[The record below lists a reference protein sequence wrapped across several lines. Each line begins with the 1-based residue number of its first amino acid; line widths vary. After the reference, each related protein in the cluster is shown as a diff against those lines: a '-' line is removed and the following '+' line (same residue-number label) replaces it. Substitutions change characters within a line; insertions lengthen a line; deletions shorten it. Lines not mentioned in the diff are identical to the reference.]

1 MEKSRITRGSL
12 FIFFKPVI
20 IIKQLPR
27 IRIML
32 TKTKTT
38 KKNEKMPKMND
49 ILDVCKRIVE
59 TEQLTDTD
67 FEVLQKWTQVKMG
80 RTMLHWIL
88 QSTKVAI
95 ALKGIVKQLRDVA
108 EQRIRRIDI
117 LKLIGVWKYH
127 LNIVNRTIVPSVLLF
142 SSGSAAPAR
151 PLSNL
156 WKLSVALIWK
166 GFKFSSVEAAYQA
179 TKFPKDMAMFAIGGK
194 LESWGMELY
203 YSQGK
208 VVKSQ
213 TYWIDLN
220 CCILPKLAQNNH
232 KKFGLLPPVKLT
244 MAEKN
249 AVFRAL
255 HKQKFAEG
263 SYLARVLLETGN
275 ITLLEQCRGALQR
288 ELSDR
293 KPPERWGGLVKD
305 TPDNQ
310 KEIVGCNVMG
320 KMLMARRNALR
331 QPPHT

>member
-1 MEKSRITRGSL
+1 MS
-12 FIFFKPVI
+12 
-20 IIKQLPR
+20 
-27 IRIML
+27 
-32 TKTKTT
+32 
-38 KKNEKMPKMND
+38 D
-49 ILDVCKRIVE
+49 ILDVCKRIDD
-59 TEQLTDTD
+59 TGQLTDKD

-80 RTMLHWIL
+80 RAMLHFIL
-88 QSTKVAI
+88 KSTKVAI
-95 ALKGIVKQLRDVA
+95 TLKGITKQLKGVA
-108 EQRIRRIDI
+108 EQRIRRKNI

-127 LNIVNRTIVPSVLLF
+127 VNHVHTTIVPSVLLF

-179 TKFPKDMAMFAIGGK
+179 TKFPNDMVMFAIGGK
-194 LESWGMELY
+194 LESWGMEGMELY

-213 TYWIDLN
+213 SYWRGLN
-220 CCILPKLAQNNH
+220 CCILPKLAQNNP
-232 KKFGLLPPVKLT
+232 KKFGLPPPVKLS

-263 SYLARVLLETGN
+263 SKLARVLLKTGN
-275 ITLLEQCRGALQR
+275 ITLLEQCRGALKR

-293 KPPERWGGLVKD
+293 KPPERWGGLAKA
-305 TPDNQ
+305 TPDNR

-320 KMLMARRNALR
+320 KMLMARRDALR